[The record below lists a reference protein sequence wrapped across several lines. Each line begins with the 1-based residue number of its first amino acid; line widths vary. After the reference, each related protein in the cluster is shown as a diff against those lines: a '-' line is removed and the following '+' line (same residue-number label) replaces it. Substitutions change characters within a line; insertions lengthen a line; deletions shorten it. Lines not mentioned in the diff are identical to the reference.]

1 MPLARCQRDGLQR
14 AAFRGKAP
22 PRRPPRI
29 QRILSDERWNLCLS
43 VELFQ
48 AIHVRIFG
56 ASPVY
61 RPQCGCCQAACGSG
75 LASLAEW
82 FRSLCEAWPEAEEP
96 GHARLQRI
104 HEERAREQ
112 AAAKVRAEEE
122 KLEKERLSFGQ
133 LPVPVN
139 ADLAQSLVNA
149 LRQSAQQ
156 AEELASAYVPSKE
169 EESGESLSDQLEK
182 LLAKFEDQAPEVQ
195 DHASSQ
201 STMNTE
207 APNAS
212 EAAALQDHIVACRAV
227 EDRVVPLL
235 PVLEQDE
242 ATTRLVT
249 ALAALEVGEDLRNHT
264 SELLGGPFRSLSTA
278 DACWGLC
285 SQKRRLILD
294 QLPCGD
300 WEQLRRR
307 GVGWWLGDQ
316 NSLELLDVIV
326 TKLAQSS
333 LAKLRS
339 NSSTWSGAWCEQED
353 AAQKRRKAID
363 EAVFWSTVLGS
374 SVNKLRALMRAGL
387 LKESDGKGLS
397 ALLQHEKVHEPEFLW
412 KNAFRLLQLHRYHLA
427 AGLFLLSGSV
437 EEAARVLA
445 SHVKD
450 LQLVIVVTRRHR
462 DVLATLL
469 GHHLQT
475 NDPWRRLLLS
485 HLGSAAEAV
494 EAEADAEMF
503 DSLLTCDSDAACLS
517 AVAEQLNGMSLRH

>member
-1 MPLARCQRDGLQR
+1 MGEALEKD
-14 AAFRGKAP
+14 
-22 PRRPPRI
+22 
-29 QRILSDERWNLCLS
+29 CLS
-43 VELFQ
+43 YFATAELLLERR
-48 AIHVRIFG
+48 ATC
-56 ASPVY
+56 ALEESPDISPDTDQPPPEPETKSRVTEILEGWLQE
-61 RPQCGCCQAACGSG
+61 QCGS
-75 LASLAEW
+75 
-82 FRSLCEAWPEAEEP
+82 
-96 GHARLQRI
+96 
-104 HEERAREQ
+104 
-112 AAAKVRAEEE
+112 K
-122 KLEKERLSFGQ
+122 SFGQ

-300 WEQLRRR
+300 WQQLRRR

-503 DSLLTCDSDAACLS
+503 DSLLTCDSDAAGLS